1 MVGFRSRR
9 VLGLGLGALVAA
21 AALVGCGS
29 GGNSGSGG
37 GGSLP
42 TVRLAV
48 SITTPDVA
56 QSYYTSL
63 PQELGY
69 WQKAGINVQLEF
81 FDGDAAGLQA
91 VAAGKADASISGT
104 NTIVTA
110 LDNGKNLIGYLVDA
124 RQNLYFPAAP
134 AGGGIKSMSDFKG
147 KTIGLQSLTSSSY
160 GILKGILKLSGVDPN
175 SVHYVAVGTGAEVAA
190 SIKRHRIDTYQAS
203 TNLYSA
209 LAPYGVNLQPVPS
222 AVSDQMG
229 FSTALET
236 PSTNLTSHPKEYIA
250 LAKGIAEARAF
261 AAANPRAAVLLHW
274 KAYPTVK
281 PTSIP
286 ENQAITDAIAQL
298 KSRLDS
304 AAVDSDGTYGHGN
317 EQQISTTLKVYQ
329 AGGIMTKPLSPSQV
343 FTDKYVDRINDFDL
357 AAIQK
362 QAANYKVS
370 E

>member
-1 MVGFRSRR
+1 MAGSRSTRLLT
-9 VLGLGLGALVAA
+9 LGLGTLLVAA
-21 AALVGCGS
+21 TVVGCG
-29 GGNSGSGG
+29 GGSASSGSGA
-37 GGSLP
+37 SLP

-69 WQKAGINVQLEF
+69 WKNAGINVQLEF

-134 AGGGIKSMSDFKG
+134 AGSGIRTMSDFKG
-147 KTIGLQSLTSSSY
+147 RTVGLQSLTSSSY

-175 SVHYVAVGTGAEVAA
+175 SVHYVSVGTGAEVAA
-190 SIKRHRIDTYQAS
+190 ALKQHRIDTYQAS

-209 LAPYGVNLQPVPS
+209 LAPFGVHLAPVPS
-222 AVSDQMG
+222 QVSDQMG

-236 PSTNLTSHPKEYIA
+236 PSTNLTSHQKEYVA
-250 LAKGIAEARAF
+250 LAEGIAEARAF
-261 AAANPRAAVLLHW
+261 AAANPKAAVLLHW

-286 ENQAITDAIAQL
+286 ENEAITDAVAQL
-298 KSRLDS
+298 KSRLDA
-304 AAVDSDGTYGHGN
+304 AAVDSDGTYGHGSQ
-317 EQQISTTLKVYQ
+317 QQISTTLKVYQ
-329 AGGIMTKPLSPSQV
+329 AGGIMTKPLNPDQV
-343 FTDKYVDRINDFDL
+343 FTDKYVAQANDFDL

>member
-1 MVGFRSRR
+1 MAGSRTTR
-9 VLGLGLGALVAA
+9 LLAGGLGVLMAVAA
-21 AALVGCGS
+21 LAGC
-29 GGNSGSGG
+29 GG
-37 GGSLP
+37 GGSGSSGSGALP
-42 TVRLAV
+42 TIRLAV

-63 PQELGY
+63 PQQLGY
-69 WQKAGINVQLEF
+69 WKQAGVNVQLEF

-110 LDNGKNLIGYLVDA
+110 LDNGQSLIGYMVDA
-124 RQNLYFPAAP
+124 RKNLYYPAAP
-134 AGGGIKSMSDFKG
+134 AGSGITTMSDFNG
-147 KTIGLQSLTSSSY
+147 KTVGLQSLTSSSY

-175 SVHYVAVGTGAEVAA
+175 AVHYVSVGTGAEVAA
-190 SIKRHRIDTYQAS
+190 AIKQRRIDTYQAS

-209 LAPYGVNLQPVPS
+209 LQPYGVDLRPVPS
-222 AVSDQMG
+222 QVSDQMG

-236 PSTNLTSHPKEYIA
+236 PTANLTSHLKEYVA

-286 ENQAITDAIAQL
+286 ENEAITDAVAQL
-298 KSRLDS
+298 QSRLS
-304 AAVDSDGTYGHGN
+304 VAAVDSDGTYGHGN
-317 EQQISTTLKVYQ
+317 QQQIASTLKVYQ
-329 AGGIMTKPLSPSQV
+329 AGGIMTKPLTAGQV
-343 FTDKYVDRINDFDL
+343 FTDKYVDQINDFDL
-357 AAIQK
+357 KAIQH
-362 QAANYKVS
+362 QAADYKVS
-370 E
+370 

>member
-1 MVGFRSRR
+1 MAGSRLTR
-9 VLGLGLGALVAA
+9 LLGIALGALMAVP
-21 AALVGCGS
+21 ALAGCG
-29 GGNSGSGG
+29 GSGSSSSGS
-37 GGSLP
+37 GSLP
-42 TVRLAV
+42 TIRLAV

-69 WQKAGINVQLEF
+69 WKQAGINVQLQF

-104 NTIVTA
+104 NTVVTA
-110 LDNGKNLIGYLVDA
+110 LDNSKSLIGYMVDA
-124 RQNLYFPAAP
+124 RKNLYYPAAP
-134 AGGGIKSMSDFKG
+134 TGSGITTMSDFTG
-147 KTIGLQSLTSSSY
+147 KTVGLQSLTSSSY

-175 SVHYVAVGTGAEVAA
+175 SVHYVSVGTGAEVAA
-190 SIKRHRIDTYQAS
+190 AIKQHRIDTYQAS

-209 LAPYGVNLQPVPS
+209 LQPYGVNLQSVPS
-222 AVSDQMG
+222 QVSDQMG

-236 PSTNLTSHPKEYIA
+236 PAANLQSHTKEYVA

-261 AAANPRAAVLLHW
+261 AAANPTAAVLLHW

-286 ENQAITDAIAQL
+286 ENQAISDAIAQL
-298 KSRLDS
+298 QSRLS
-304 AAVDSDGTYGHGN
+304 VAAVDSNGSYGHGN
-317 EQQISTTLKVYQ
+317 QQQIESTLNVFQ
-329 AGGIMTKPLSPSQV
+329 AGGIMTKPLTPDQV
-343 FTDKYVDRINDFDL
+343 FTDKYVDQINDFDL
-357 AAIQK
+357 PGIQR
-362 QAANYKVS
+362 QAADYKVS

>member
-1 MVGFRSRR
+1 MAGSRTTRLLGVG
-9 VLGLGLGALVAA
+9 LAALTVAA
-21 AALVGCGS
+21 ALAGC
-29 GGNSGSGG
+29 GG
-37 GGSLP
+37 GGSGSSGSESLP
-42 TVRLAV
+42 TIRLAV

-63 PQELGY
+63 PQQLGY
-69 WQKAGINVQLEF
+69 WKRAGVNVQLEF

-110 LDNGKNLIGYLVDA
+110 LDNGKSLIGYMVDA
-124 RQNLYFPAAP
+124 RKNLYYPAAP
-134 AGGGIKSMSDFKG
+134 AGSGISTVSDFTG
-147 KTIGLQSLTSSSY
+147 KTVGLQSLTSSSY

-175 SVHYVAVGTGAEVAA
+175 TVHYVAVGTGAEVAA
-190 SIKRHRIDTYQAS
+190 AIKRHRIDTYQAS

-209 LAPYGVNLQPVPS
+209 LQPYGVDLRPVPS
-222 AVSDQMG
+222 DVSDQMG

-236 PSTNLTSHPKEYIA
+236 PTANLKSHLKAYVA

-286 ENQAITDAIAQL
+286 ENEAVTDAIAQL
-298 KSRLDS
+298 RSRLS
-304 AAVDSDGTYGHGN
+304 VAAVDSDGSYGHGN
-317 EQQISTTLKVYQ
+317 QQQIESTLKVYQ
-329 AGGIMTKPLSPSQV
+329 AGGIMTKPLTPSQV
-343 FTDKYVDRINDFDL
+343 FTDKYVDQINDFDL
-357 AAIQK
+357 RAVQR
-362 QAANYKVS
+362 QAAGYQVS
-370 E
+370 